1 MKLSQQEKSV
11 NEILRNISGESIET
25 INNVLKALMY
35 YTLMNYSEGENT
47 LIPYFGRF
55 SITYNGDTITKDGR
69 IADLETFYFP
79 SDEVKLNIGMLED
92 IKSKGGNITE
102 VPCIKDIMREINVAL
117 KVAVNENNL
126 DNLENSDKN

>member
-11 NEILRNISGESIET
+11 NETLRNISGESIET
-25 INNVLKALMY
+25 INNVLKALLY

-55 SITYNGDTITKDGR
+55 SIKYLGDEILPEGR
-69 IADLETFYFP
+69 IAKLQTTYFP
-79 SDEVKLNIGMLED
+79 SDKMKLNIGMLED
-92 IKSKGGNITE
+92 VRANGGDITE
-102 VPCIKDIMREINVAL
+102 VPCIKDIIREINVAL

-126 DNLENSDKN
+126 EVE